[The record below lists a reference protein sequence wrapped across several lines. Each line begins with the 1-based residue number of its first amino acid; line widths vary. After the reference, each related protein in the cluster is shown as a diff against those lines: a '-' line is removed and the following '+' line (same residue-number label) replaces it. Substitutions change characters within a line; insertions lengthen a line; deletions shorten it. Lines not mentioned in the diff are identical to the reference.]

1 MKHRVFT
8 EISEATVLNPATNST
23 MENVSGRKISI
34 DGAIGNSDFQ
44 IGNNIYSWSTYNIKE
59 FFLKY

>member
-8 EISEATVLNPATNST
+8 EISEATVLNPAMNST

-44 IGNNIYSWSTYNIKE
+44 IGNNIYS
-59 FFLKY
+59 FLEYMQHKGIF

>member
-34 DGAIGNSDFQ
+34 DGAIETLLKPRLSNWGQ
-44 IGNNIYSWSTYNIKE
+44 RL
-59 FFLKY
+59 FLEYIQHKGIF